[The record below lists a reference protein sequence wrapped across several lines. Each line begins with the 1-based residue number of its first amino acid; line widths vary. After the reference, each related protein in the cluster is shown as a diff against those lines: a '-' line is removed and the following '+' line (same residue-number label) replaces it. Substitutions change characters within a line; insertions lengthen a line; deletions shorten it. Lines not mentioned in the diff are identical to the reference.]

1 MHHMKCFLV
10 AATTISPS
18 SFFISAFTT
27 PSIRATCTITCNVS
41 KLKTKLFEQG
51 RHTSGKKQEEDNDGI
66 DSVFYR
72 DLQKAKAEKLGGMI
86 PPEQAK
92 EAAKDSENEFLQAM
106 KETSQEFEE
115 AKQQFGSQG
124 AVDLF
129 LGKIQKEDEKNGR
142 VDDVGD
148 DVHDVDDEEE
158 GAFQ

>member
-1 MHHMKCFLV
+1 MHQIKCFLV
-10 AATTISPS
+10 ATTISSS
-18 SFFISAFTT
+18 SFLILGFTT
-27 PSIRATCTITCNVS
+27 NSIRATSTIARNDS

-51 RHTSGKKQEEDNDGI
+51 RHTSGKKQEEDNDDI

-129 LGKIQKEDEKNGR
+129 LGKMQKEDEKNGR
-142 VDDVGD
+142 IDD
-148 DVHDVDDEEE
+148 DVHDGDDEEE

>member
-1 MHHMKCFLV
+1 MKCFLV
-10 AATTISPS
+10 AATTILSS

-27 PSIRATCTITCNVS
+27 PSIRATCTIACNVS
-41 KLKTKLFEQG
+41 KLKTKLGEQG
-51 RHTSGKKQEEDNDGI
+51 RRTSGEKQEEDNDDI

-142 VDDVGD
+142 IDD
-148 DVHDVDDEEE
+148 DVHDGDDEEE